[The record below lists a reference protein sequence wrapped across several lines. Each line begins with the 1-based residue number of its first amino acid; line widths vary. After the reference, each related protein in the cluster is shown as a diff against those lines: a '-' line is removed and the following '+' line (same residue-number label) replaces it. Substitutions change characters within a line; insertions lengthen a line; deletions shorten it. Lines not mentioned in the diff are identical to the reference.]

1 MVVPSESC
9 KKLRD
14 LIPPNSSLTL
24 NGNLLG
30 RGSRV
35 ASLRPQVIL
44 AAIHFITTSGESS
57 NIAQIKGAVWGNGAP
72 LRGEKLNIQK
82 VISDLN
88 KVVKLLDIERDLII
102 SIKSPLSYRLDVE
115 LWNQLCTPVATAAPI
130 ADSHGK
136 TPEQF
141 IQLLDFANPNCRL
154 SAKSDIVING
164 PPPMEN
170 FDAFLTIAVQRG
182 CRCVVLFTGDS
193 EREMRRAFP
202 GTEGLEWKSIAAK
215 FGVQHLVIFNAHLRV
230 KTECWVYLP
239 AIGRYYLNMLGSE
252 AFQMADGYLQTRN

>member
-1 MVVPSESC
+1 MVVLSESC
-9 KKLRD
+9 QKLRD
-14 LIPPNSSLTL
+14 LIPRHSSLTL

-30 RGSRV
+30 RGSKV
-35 ASLRPQVIL
+35 VPLRPQVIL
-44 AAIHFITTSGESS
+44 AAIHFITTAGESS
-57 NIAQIKGAVWGNGAP
+57 DIAKIKGAVWGNGSP
-72 LRGEKLNIQK
+72 LKGEKLNIQK

-88 KVVKLLDIERDLII
+88 KVVKLLDSERDLIL
-102 SIKSPLSYRLDVE
+102 SSKNPLSYRLDVE
-115 LWNQLCTPVATAAPI
+115 LWNRLCTPVAPSAPI

-141 IQLLDFANPNCRL
+141 IQFLDFANPNCRL

-164 PPPMEN
+164 PPPIEN
-170 FDAFLTIAVQRG
+170 FDVFLGVAMQRG

-193 EREMRRAFP
+193 EREMRRAIP
-202 GTEGLEWKSIAAK
+202 ETKGLEWKSIAAK
-215 FGVQHLVIFNAHLRV
+215 FAVQHLVIFNAHLRV

-252 AFQMADGYLQTRN
+252 AFQMADGYLQTAN